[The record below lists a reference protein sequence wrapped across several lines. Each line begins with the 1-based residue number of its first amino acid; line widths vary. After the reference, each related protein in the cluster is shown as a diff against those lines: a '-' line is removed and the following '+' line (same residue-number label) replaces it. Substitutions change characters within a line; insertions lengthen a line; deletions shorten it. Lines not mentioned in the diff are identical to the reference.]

1 MVLEEFFNQNKV
13 LDLSFFNFENAITA
27 AYFAD
32 SDFNISRVNTNFQ
45 QFFPMIRNI
54 QGSPFPE
61 VLTALGVDAETR
73 KSFFETLEKDG
84 KVLIPHLE
92 VTNNGV
98 SKVYSLLTTRTNSSD
113 FSFLRGYQGQFID
126 RTQEN
131 VLRREKEQLLINEVA
146 NQRLL
151 EEKTNRLE
159 KISKRLASYLAPQIY
174 ESIFND
180 REDKSAAYSRKNL
193 TVFFSDIVGF
203 TELSDRLEPEVL
215 AKIINNYLSEM
226 STIAMSCGGTIDKF
240 IGDAIMVFFGD
251 PVSRGEKEDALSA
264 VEMAMKMQ
272 SRINELQAHW
282 ADLGI
287 SAPMKVRMGVSTGFC
302 TVGDFGSKLRLDY
315 TAFGSPVN
323 LAARLQSASPPGGVL
338 VSEQTHKL
346 IKQEINCSDFETMT
360 PKGFPRPINTYLV
373 DPEQTIA
380 EMSSVFKIR
389 GDRVSIDIFDS
400 SDITAAI
407 EELKKL
413 EGEIRGIIK
422 NPKP

>member
-1 MVLEEFFNQNKV
+1 MVLEEFFNKNKV

-32 SDFNISRVNTNFQ
+32 SDFNISRVNANFQ
-45 QFFPMIRNI
+45 QFFPMIKNL
-54 QGSPFPE
+54 QGSSFPE
-61 VLTALGVDAETR
+61 VLTALGVDTKTLENFL
-73 KSFFETLEKDG
+73 KTLEKDG
-84 KVLIPHLE
+84 KVLIPRLE
-92 VTNNGV
+92 ISNKGV
-98 SKVYSLLTTRTNSSD
+98 AKVYSLLTTRTNSAN

-126 RTQEN
+126 RTQED
-131 VLRREKEQLLINEVA
+131 VLRREKERLLIVEVA

-151 EEKTNRLE
+151 EEKTSRLE
-159 KISKRLASYLAPQIY
+159 KISKRLASYLAPQVY

-180 REDKSAAYSRKNL
+180 REDKPATYSRKNL
-193 TVFFSDIVGF
+193 TIFFSDIVSF

-251 PVSRGEKEDALSA
+251 PISQGEKEDALAA
-264 VEMAMKMQ
+264 VEMAIKMQ
-272 SRINELQAHW
+272 VRIGELQGHW

-287 SAPMKVRMGVSTGFC
+287 PAPLRVRMGVSTGFC

-323 LAARLQSASPPGGVL
+323 LAARLQSAAPPDNIVI
-338 VSEQTHKL
+338 SEQTHKL
-346 IKQEINCSDFETMT
+346 IDGEIKCADFETMT
-360 PKGFPRPINTYLV
+360 PKGFPRPISTYLV
-373 DPEQTIA
+373 DQEQNM
-380 EMSSVFKIR
+380 EELSSVFKIR

-400 SDITAAI
+400 SDVSAAI

-413 EGEIRGIIK
+413 EGQIHEIIAK
-422 NPKP
+422 QKK